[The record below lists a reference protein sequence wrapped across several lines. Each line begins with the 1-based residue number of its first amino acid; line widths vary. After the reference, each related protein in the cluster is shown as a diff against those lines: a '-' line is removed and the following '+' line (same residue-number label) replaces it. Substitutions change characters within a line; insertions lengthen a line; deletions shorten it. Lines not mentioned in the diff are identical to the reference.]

1 MYYFTP
7 KWNHVITNK
16 TDFII
21 HFDEHTMQSY
31 AHSNGDSSHKCTS
44 NKTGSL
50 LKVSQAV
57 ICICYNG
64 RIFIPK
70 EKSWW
75 FCLTGRRTSCHRESA
90 KQRVGSNK
98 KTQALLCGAKSHP
111 RALPNHWVSCELMPS
126 HSLLDEWD
134 CLAYTLTRTHLKNPH
149 PSGTNSSMFIDVKPP
164 SYNHTHPSILSQQCN
179 F

>member
-16 TDFII
+16 TGFII
-21 HFDEHTMQSY
+21 QFDERTMQSY

-75 FCLTGRRTSCHRESA
+75 ICLTGRRTSCHRESA
-90 KQRVGSNK
+90 KQRVGGNK
-98 KTQALLCGAKSHP
+98 KHK
-111 RALPNHWVSCELMPS
+111 RSCVVLKATPDHSPTTELMPS

-164 SYNHTHPSILSQQCN
+164 SYNYTHPSILSQQCN

>member
-1 MYYFTP
+1 MNTP
-7 KWNHVITNK
+7 CSLMHTAME
-16 TDFII
+16 I
-21 HFDEHTMQSY
+21 H
-31 AHSNGDSSHKCTS
+31 
-44 NKTGSL
+44 
-50 LKVSQAV
+50 
-57 ICICYNG
+57 
-64 RIFIPK
+64 
-70 EKSWW
+70 
-75 FCLTGRRTSCHRESA
+75 RTSAQVTKSEPSCHLHLLQWENIHTKRENVVILFDREENELPQRERKA
-90 KQRVGSNK
+90 TCRKQQ